1 MCLGSSAKECSIA
14 TDRSG
19 YSRSIERPR
28 VKRFREGA
36 LPSFD
41 IVSRIDLAEVDNALA
56 GMNREIA
63 TRFDFKGSKCSIERK
78 EGSLSIIADDDLKLK
93 QMHELL
99 KVHMTRRKIEPGALD
114 YKSPEKASGNT
125 LRQTIA
131 LRQGVGA
138 DLARQLIREVKD
150 CKLKV
155 QVSIQGDELRVTGK
169 KRDDL
174 QGAIAA
180 IRGLKLEQPLQ
191 YLNFR
196 E

>member
-1 MCLGSSAKECSIA
+1 M
-14 TDRSG
+14 
-19 YSRSIERPR
+19 
-28 VKRFREGA
+28 
-36 LPSFD
+36 PSFD

-78 EGSLSIIADDDLKLK
+78 EGALSVLADDDLKLK

-99 KVHMTRRKIEPGALD
+99 KVHMTRRKVEPGALD
-114 YKSPEKASGNT
+114 YKPPEKASGNT

-138 DLARQLIREVKD
+138 DLARQLIREIKD
-150 CKLKV
+150 SKLKV

-174 QGAIAA
+174 QGAIAVL
-180 IRGLKLEQPLQ
+180 RGVKNEQPLQ
-191 YLNFR
+191 YINFR

>member
-1 MCLGSSAKECSIA
+1 M
-14 TDRSG
+14 
-19 YSRSIERPR
+19 
-28 VKRFREGA
+28 
-36 LPSFD
+36 PSFD

-56 GMNREIA
+56 GMTREIA
-63 TRFDFKGSKCSIERK
+63 TRFDFKGSKSSIERK
-78 EGSLSIIADDDLKLK
+78 DGALTVLADDDLKLK

-99 KVHMTRRKIEPGALD
+99 KVHMTRRKVEPGALD
-114 YKSPEKASGNT
+114 YKPPEKASGNT

-138 DLARQLIREVKD
+138 DLARQLVREVKD
-150 CKLKV
+150 SKLKV

-174 QGAIAA
+174 QGAITV